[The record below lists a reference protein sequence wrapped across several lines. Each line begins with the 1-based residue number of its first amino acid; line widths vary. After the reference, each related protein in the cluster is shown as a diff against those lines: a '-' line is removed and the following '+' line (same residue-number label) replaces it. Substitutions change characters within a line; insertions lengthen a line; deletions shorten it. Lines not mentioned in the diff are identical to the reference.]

1 LEVVQLGVDGV
12 TEADLL
18 CHDETNRVLAGLLGA
33 MHNPE
38 FPVAVGV
45 LYCEDAEAYDTAV
58 YQQVDAA
65 RAADGVAD
73 INTLLRSGATWTVG
87 D

>member
-1 LEVVQLGVDGV
+1 
-12 TEADLL
+12 
-18 CHDETNRVLAGLLGA
+18 